1 MDQVAKLLKSDDT
14 YKKIPIIMLTA
25 RAQKAD
31 IKRGLAL
38 GVDEYVTK
46 PFDTENLTKLVMQYI
61 K

>member
-25 RAQKAD
+25 LAQKAD

-46 PFDTENLTKLVMQYI
+46 PFDI
-61 K
+61 